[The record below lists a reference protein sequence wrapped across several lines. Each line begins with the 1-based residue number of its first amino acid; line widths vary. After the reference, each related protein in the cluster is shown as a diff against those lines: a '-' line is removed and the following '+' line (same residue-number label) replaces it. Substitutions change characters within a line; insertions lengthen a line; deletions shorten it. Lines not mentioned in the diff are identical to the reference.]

1 MGPYWSSVCE
11 HVGAELFTRGVI
23 ATFALLPVSLTSQRD
38 KDRLQCRGSL
48 KKSRRG
54 SLCKGLHISKVIPF
68 SLPLSATN
76 DLHDAARIHFHVY
89 LKKNF
94 FSHCYSHRCFSAP
107 LSPHTFSFFLHRT
120 SPIFLSFRTNMFYP
134 TCDL

>member
-89 LKKNF
+89 LKKIF
-94 FSHCYSHRCFSAP
+94 FSLLQSP
-107 LSPHTFSFFLHRT
+107 LLLCSPVPTHFFFLSSPHVSHFPFISHQHVLPH
-120 SPIFLSFRTNMFYP
+120 L
-134 TCDL
+134 